1 MKTTMESSER
11 WVTIVGVV
19 GDTRDQKMDTDLS
32 PQIYRPHAQYSTWSM
47 ALLVRTQGDP
57 KLLASPVRDVVWT
70 VDPEV
75 PVSWVQT
82 MDEAIADSMAQPRLL
97 AELLVVFGA
106 LALVLGAV
114 GVYGVMSYGV
124 SQRSTEL
131 GVRMAFGAGRGAILR
146 QVLTEAFRLVLAG
159 LVVGVAGA
167 LALARL
173 LTSQLYQVEPTD
185 PMILG
190 SVVLVLCAVGLV
202 ASYLPARKASR
213 LDAVEAL
220 RAE

>member
-1 MKTTMESSER
+1 MESSDR
-11 WVTIVGVV
+11 WITIVGVV
-19 GDTRDQKMDTDLS
+19 GDTRDQSMEAAPR

-47 ALLVRTQGDP
+47 ALVVRTQGDP
-57 KLLASPVRDVVWT
+57 LLLTSPIRDAVWAI
-70 VDPEV
+70 DPEV

-82 MDEAIADSMAQPRLL
+82 MAGVIADSMAQPRLL
-97 AELLVVFGA
+97 AELLVAFGA

-146 QVLTEAFRLVLAG
+146 QILTEASRLVLAG

-167 LALARL
+167 LALTRL

-190 SVVLVLCAVGLV
+190 SVVLVLCAVGLT
-202 ASYLPARKASR
+202 ASYLPGRKASR
-213 LDAVEAL
+213 LDPVEAL